1 MIPVWDWSSGDEEDE
16 DDEDEDEDG
25 GDDGGRTVRISE
37 KGTATLPDSTGEVN
51 QDVEMDTE
59 MEMDSG
65 MLGLRRVSV

>member
-16 DDEDEDEDG
+16 EDDD
-25 GDDGGRTVRISE
+25 DDGGKTIRISE
-37 KGTATLPDSTGEVN
+37 EGIATMPTSTGKVD
-51 QDVEMDTE
+51 QAVEMEMDMEME